1 MRELFSVILFNVH
14 HNDLLAKACYLYD
27 HFFPQPTNQPTNH
40 FLLRNFPFSLFNM
53 TVKHS
58 SRAQTF
64 PSRNFSKVSFEI
76 ALATLA
82 KANIN

>member
-27 HFFPQPTNQPTNH
+27 HFFFPTNQPTNQP
-40 FLLRNFPFSLFNM
+40 LSFPFSLFNM

-58 SRAQTF
+58 SRAQSF
-64 PSRNFSKVSFEI
+64 PSRNFSKVSLEI